1 MDQSMYIKPIV
12 QGKIICKPIQLQ
24 LGIAV
29 KEFSDLLVIHFFV
42 WNIVPFPVHQSNQC
56 REME

>member
-1 MDQSMYIKPIV
+1 MDQSMYIKQIV
-12 QGKIICKPIQLQ
+12 QGEKICKPIQLQ

-29 KEFSDLLVIHFFV
+29 KEFSDLFVIHFFV
-42 WNIVPFPVHQSNQC
+42 WNIVPFSVHQSNQC

>member
-1 MDQSMYIKPIV
+1 MYIKQIV

-29 KEFSDLLVIHFFV
+29 REFSDLLVIHFFV
-42 WNIVPFPVHQSNQC
+42 
-56 REME
+56 